1 MNPIIRALL
10 PSNGHQLWFTS
21 FINSHHRSA
30 IAAAS
35 FEFGR
40 EDDYPTSYS
49 MSMMFDGG
57 SLDLNEFVAVDG
69 VQGEII
75 KVSH

>member
-1 MNPIIRALL
+1 
-10 PSNGHQLWFTS
+10 
-21 FINSHHRSA
+21 
-30 IAAAS
+30 
-35 FEFGR
+35 
-40 EDDYPTSYS
+40 